1 MSKRLPSLFDFN
13 APADPAAKEPD
24 VEPVAE
30 LGATAL
36 SSAFFGF
43 AGISSLDLILEE
55 RSVFCREIQGKFYTP
70 LAYYLSKVLVDGLM
84 LR

>member
-1 MSKRLPSLFDFN
+1 MRLQGRPGHCAKCRFQ
-13 APADPAAKEPD
+13 AP
-24 VEPVAE
+24 
-30 LGATAL
+30 
-36 SSAFFGF
+36 
-43 AGISSLDLILEE
+43 GISSLDLILEE